1 MRILRMKETKRAE
14 RDGVRV
20 GVLPSPF
27 GVPVPQPSAERSR
40 QVRVTSIKP
49 KITSQIP
56 GPPARRAFMIVAS
69 LRQIATETGH
79 DHDVPWS
86 VR

>member
-1 MRILRMKETKRAE
+1 
-14 RDGVRV
+14 VRV
-20 GVLPSPF
+20 I
-27 GVPVPQPSAERSR
+27 
-40 QVRVTSIKP
+40 SIKP

-56 GPPARRAFMIVAS
+56 SPPAHPSRRAFMIVAS

-79 DHDVPWS
+79 DHDVPWR

>member
-1 MRILRMKETKRAE
+1 MRILRMEEIKRAE

-27 GVPVPQPSAERSR
+27 GVPVPQPPAERSR

-56 GPPARRAFMIVAS
+56 GPPARPPSRRAFMIVAS
-69 LRQIATETGH
+69 LR
-79 DHDVPWS
+79 
-86 VR
+86 

>member
-1 MRILRMKETKRAE
+1 MEQINRAE

-27 GVPVPQPSAERSR
+27 GVLVPQPPAERSR
-40 QVRVTSIKP
+40 QVRVISIKP

-56 GPPARRAFMIVAS
+56 ALPPTPPGVLS
-69 LRQIATETGH
+69 
-79 DHDVPWS
+79 
-86 VR
+86 